1 MKTSLLL
8 ALIAST
14 ALATGA
20 LAQSTATGTATP
32 PTVTTPGTG
41 GTSSATGS
49 NTGSGSTT
57 GMGSSSSAPATPDTS
72 GSATPGSQSPNPKIH
87 GNSSGGPQWNQGG
100 WSGQPMMQGMMT
112 CVSPAPM
119 GGFGSFAC
127 YPAGWG
133 MGMDGMDWHH
143 RHHGSWGHG
152 GDFGY
157 TPNDHYQER
166 QTWRGKRDR
175 SRVPGWDNDGGSSG
189 GGNGYD
195 NDWRSDG
202 SGHDGNGSDDYPNP

>member
-20 LAQSTATGTATP
+20 LAQSTATGTGTP
-32 PTVTTPGTG
+32 PTATTSGTD

-57 GMGSSSSAPATPDTS
+57 GMGSSSTAPETS
-72 GSATPGSQSPNPKIH
+72 GSATPGSQSPNPNIH
-87 GNSSGGPQWNQGG
+87 GTSSGGTPWNQGG
-100 WSGQPMMQGMMT
+100 WGGQPMMQGMMT

-133 MGMDGMDWHH
+133 MGMGMGMDGMDWHH
-143 RHHGSWGHG
+143 RHHGSWGDG
-152 GDFGY
+152 EGGY
-157 TPNDHYQER
+157 TPNEYYQER

-175 SRVPGWDNDGGSSG
+175 SRVPGWDNDSGSSG
-189 GGNGYD
+189 GGDGYD

-202 SGHDGNGSDDYPNP
+202 DGEGDYSNE